1 MTGWRARP
9 GFLAPP
15 GNPTVEPEMTCKLS
29 RRALLHGAA
38 AAGASWLGI
47 GAAQSP
53 WPTRPVKIL
62 ISFPPGGSS
71 DFVGRAL
78 APFLAEQLGQPF
90 VIDNRPGAGG
100 MIAAEALRKEVP
112 DGYHFMISNNAPFTI
127 APTQFRNI
135 AYDAVR
141 DFTHIAYLGSTYGGC
156 VAHPK
161 LGVKNLGELVAKAR
175 LSPGKLT
182 FGSSGVG
189 SIGHIVGETFKRTA
203 GIDMLHVP
211 YKGAGPLRQDLLGGV
226 VDMQFE
232 GVLGNLGFLRAGA
245 LVALG
250 TASTERLPPVPELAT
265 FREQG
270 IDMTVENWHG
280 MTAPAG
286 LPVAISSRVYAVL
299 TALLQRKDVIDKLAV
314 YGVFHR
320 PMTGPA
326 FNAFLAAQIE
336 LWRPQIV
343 AAGVA
348 GQ

>member
-1 MTGWRARP
+1 M
-9 GFLAPP
+9 
-15 GNPTVEPEMTCKLS
+15 PERIT
-29 RRALLHGAA
+29 RRALIGGALA
-38 AAGASWLGI
+38 LGT
-47 GAAQSP
+47 GLSGVGRAQAR
-53 WPTRPVKIL
+53 WPNRPVKLL

-71 DFVGRAL
+71 DFVGRTM

-90 VIDNRPGAGG
+90 VVDNRPGAGG
-100 MIAAEALRKEVP
+100 MIAADALRKEAP
-112 DGYHFMISNNAPFTI
+112 DGYAFMVSNNAPFTI
-127 APTQFRNI
+127 APTQFKNI
-135 AYDAVR
+135 AYDPIR
-141 DFTHIAYLGSTYGGC
+141 DFTHIAYLGSTFGGC

-161 LGVKNLGELVAKAR
+161 LGVKNLRELIAKAKAN
-175 LSPGKLT
+175 PGKLT
-182 FGSSGVG
+182 FGSSGSG
-189 SIGHIVGETFKRTA
+189 SIGHIVGETFKRAA

-232 GVLGNLGFLRAGA
+232 GVLGNLSFLRAGN

-250 TASTERLPPVPELAT
+250 TASADRLPPVPEIAT

-286 LPVAISSRVYAVL
+286 LPVAIATSVYQTL
-299 TALLQRKDVIDKLAV
+299 TTLLQRKEVLDKLAV
-314 YGVFHR
+314 YGVFYK
-320 PMTGPA
+320 PMTGAA
-326 FNAFLAAQIE
+326 FNAYVAAQIE
-336 LWRPQIV
+336 IWKPQIV